1 MESSNTL
8 AEMTEISKP
17 KIVCYFSITKD
28 WTENLVGDTCEVV
41 SLVSGQQDV
50 HSYDPSADALLKM
63 DGADLYV
70 MLGISIEAYASDI
83 AAAFPEVPSMILRVD
98 LQEDSVNGVEPITDP
113 VWTFP
118 DGRHPKN
125 EHFWTSPQYAIK
137 FCRRLAEGIK
147 KYIGPLQDA
156 SFNATIDRNLNA
168 YISKLST
175 FLNELRGYRNK
186 EPIKSMKVCPFHP
199 AFIYFFEELGIE
211 RVAVIE
217 QQPGGTVSASHLEE
231 VDEKVDSSV
240 IVVYHP
246 QESEGKILAEDVAR
260 ENGANVT
267 WLTPLIPVD
276 TPQEIID
283 VFGSQIDTYL
293 EMVTF
298 NVYQLLHSAPPPPEI
313 ISGYFMTL
321 VFFSLMFASL
331 IIIFQYAKKK
341 RMTII

>member
-1 MESSNTL
+1 MGEV
-8 AEMTEISKP
+8 AKP

-28 WTENLVGDTCEVV
+28 WTKNLVGDTCEVV

-70 MLGISIEAYASDI
+70 MLGIDIEAFAKDI
-83 AAAFPEVPSMILRVD
+83 AAAFPDVPTVILRVD
-98 LQEDSVNGVEPITDP
+98 TTEDPINGVEPITDP

-118 DGRHPKN
+118 DGTHPKN
-125 EHFWTSPQYAIK
+125 EHFWTSPRHAIK
-137 FCRRLAEGIK
+137 FCKRLAEGIK
-147 KYIGPLQDA
+147 KYIAPLQDA
-156 SFNATIDRNLNA
+156 AFNATIDRNLNT
-168 YISKLST
+168 YVSKLSAV
-175 FLNELRGYRNK
+175 LKELRDYRNI
-186 EPIKSMKVCPFHP
+186 EPVKSMKVCPFHP
-199 AFIYFFEELGIE
+199 AFIYFFEELGVE

-246 QESEGKILAEDVAR
+246 QESEGKMLAEDVAR

-276 TPQEIID
+276 TPQEIVSD
-283 VFGSQIDTYL
+283 FGSQIDTYL
-293 EMVTF
+293 EMLAF
-298 NVYQLLHSAPPPPEI
+298 NVYQLLHSAPPPAEV
-313 ISGYFMTL
+313 ISGYSISWLVLTIMFMS
-321 VFFSLMFASL
+321 V
-331 IIIFQYAKKK
+331 IIIFRFNKNKN
-341 RMTII
+341 RCD